1 MCFVAYFKENFMLII
16 FHIKASA
23 WKSQDFEIIICN
35 FLLKFF
41 CSAEI
46 MIIYWKCCSLG
57 NIFWKWLSLKQKYKV
72 LLSYNIPLKIL
83 AGVALKNCSPKAWPK
98 RKLLHSYFQKC
109 SLSETETSL
118 SGKSFSKQL
127 LMTASVV
134 TMDLHLH
141 DVNECSKNVFSSF
154 STNMKRRWLTLMR
167 LALLSTV
174 PLTLRS
180 K

>member
-35 FLLKFF
+35 FLFKFF
-41 CSAEI
+41 
-46 MIIYWKCCSLG
+46 YCSLG

>member
-46 MIIYWKCCSLG
+46 MIIYWNCCSLG

-98 RKLLHSYFQKC
+98 RKLLHS
-109 SLSETETSL
+109 
-118 SGKSFSKQL
+118 SF
-127 LMTASVV
+127 
-134 TMDLHLH
+134 
-141 DVNECSKNVFSSF
+141 KNVLFRKLKLLFQGNHFQNSCW
-154 STNMKRRWLTLMR
+154 WL
-167 LALLSTV
+167 LL
-174 PLTLRS
+174 
-180 K
+180 